1 MSDVNVACLHSQI
14 IDAPF
19 ENFLKQSRLSQV
31 LSNIDG
37 ADHTYWVYLCTAR
50 TLERS
55 LGSSLANCS
64 GSQGGRYSR

>member
-37 ADHTYWVYLCTAR
+37 ADHTYWVYLCTALKPQR
-50 TLERS
+50 GFTVICAGKL
-55 LGSSLANCS
+55 LGKPR
-64 GSQGGRYSR
+64 G